1 MRSDQFIKKIRFYAL
16 ISFLLPLIVINSC
29 LLIFKFVG
37 DLHNIKG
44 ILKGYRDYNLEIN
57 EETGL
62 RYGLEDEVSW
72 KCGFYN
78 KISL

>member
-1 MRSDQFIKKIRFYAL
+1 MVVSDD
-16 ISFLLPLIVINSC
+16 
-29 LLIFKFVG
+29 FKYVG

-44 ILKGYRDYNLEIN
+44 ILKGYRYYNSEIN

-62 RYGLEDEVSW
+62 LYGFEDEVSW

-78 KISL
+78 KIS